1 MLSVNQFIKQS
12 LALHLFF
19 ARIMKEHSFFLEVG
33 FTRKDYNYINQAD
46 SFRKSFDGLLASA
59 IELSNGVIS
68 PEVLQSGEVI
78 TPYTLKAEMVSSY
91 YTGIQ
96 IQTNLT
102 QAESSLASDGMS
114 ENATLEQRV
123 SYLNNYSIQL
133 ISSLIQYK
141 STVLSNVLSCNL
153 FTSNY
158 PLLIDHILREAKFY
172 LSLVQRLQRR
182 EDIDL
187 EKEAYEQEA
196 FWNRIMA
203 EHSKF
208 IRGLLDPTENDLFV
222 AAHDFGNEF
231 DQLTKQAI
239 QAMDRTI
246 PIKEVTTESLNA
258 TKKIRDFN
266 TAGTQGLLNCKIK
279 SIILPLLGDHVLRE
293 SNHYLRLLNMFE
305 KIA

>member
-1 MLSVNQFIKQS
+1 
-12 LALHLFF
+12 
-19 ARIMKEHSFFLEVG
+19 
-33 FTRKDYNYINQAD
+33 
-46 SFRKSFDGLLASA
+46 
-59 IELSNGVIS
+59 
-68 PEVLQSGEVI
+68 
-78 TPYTLKAEMVSSY
+78 MVSSY